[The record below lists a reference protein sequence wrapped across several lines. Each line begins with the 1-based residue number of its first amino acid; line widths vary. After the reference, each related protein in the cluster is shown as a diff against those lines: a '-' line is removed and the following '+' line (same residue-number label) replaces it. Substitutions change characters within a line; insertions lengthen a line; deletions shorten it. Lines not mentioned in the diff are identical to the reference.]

1 LFHFKKLTKCKPLDG
16 FIRKKYTPFPEQQKR
31 KIIMELIDTH
41 CHLYA
46 TVFSEDV
53 DVVIQRAIAVGV
65 NRFYLPAIDG
75 ETESALLNLEKRY
88 PDICFAMQGL
98 HPCSVKNDVQ
108 DALQHL
114 EQSFSARRFA
124 AVGEIGLDFYW
135 DRSFEKEQYQAF
147 HQQIEWAIHYD
158 LPIVIH
164 SRDSIE
170 QTIEVVREHQE
181 GKLRG
186 IFHCFNEG
194 EAEAKKIIEL
204 NFYIGIGGTVT
215 YKNSK
220 LPEALKNISLENIV
234 IETDSPYLPPQPF
247 RGKRNESSYLVYVAE
262 KLAMLKGVS
271 PEEVAAVTTKNA
283 LEIFGR

>member
-1 LFHFKKLTKCKPLDG
+1 
-16 FIRKKYTPFPEQQKR
+16 
-31 KIIMELIDTH
+31 MELIDTH

-46 TVFSEDV
+46 AAFSEDIEA
-53 DVVIQRAIAVGV
+53 VIQRGV
-65 NRFYLPAIDG
+65 SAGISRFYLPAIDR
-75 ETESALLNLEKRY
+75 ESELSLLELEKRY

-98 HPCSVKNDVQ
+98 HPCSVKADVEES
-108 DALQHL
+108 LQHV
-114 EQSFSARRFA
+114 EQSLAGRHFA

-135 DRSFEKEQYQAF
+135 DRSFEKEQYLAF
-147 HQQIEWAIHYD
+147 HQQIELAQYYD

-170 QTIEVVREHQE
+170 QTIGVVREHQK

-194 EAEAKKIIEL
+194 EEHAKEITAL
-204 NFYIGIGGTVT
+204 GFYLGIGGTVT

-220 LPEALKNISLENIV
+220 LPAVLKNIGLENIV
-234 IETDSPYLPPQPF
+234 LETDSPYLPPVPF

-262 KLAMLKGVS
+262 KVAEVKGVNVD
-271 PEEVAAVTTKNA
+271 EVAKITTENA
-283 LEIFGR
+283 LKIFFKP